1 MNIDERRL
9 KALIDIYG
17 VEGISAA
24 CCNYATTGS
33 LTLNK
38 ISGISDDMIDEVIDA
53 LYDLSDDF
61 DFHVIKDK
69 RNKGEQFVTIQI
81 QYGYNINFRI
91 TPQGEYSLIY
101 FSGLGKAISRSANFD
116 KCLENFIIRFTPIL
130 RRIKD

>member
-24 CCNYATTGS
+24 CRNYATTGS

-69 RNKGEQFVTIQI
+69 RSKGEQFVTIQI

-101 FSGLGKAISRSANFD
+101 FSGLGKAISRSTNFD